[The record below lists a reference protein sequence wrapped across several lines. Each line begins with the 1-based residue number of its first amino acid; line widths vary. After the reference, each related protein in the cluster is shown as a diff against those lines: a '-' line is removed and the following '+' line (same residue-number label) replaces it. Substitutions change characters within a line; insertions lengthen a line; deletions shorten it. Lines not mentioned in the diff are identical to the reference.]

1 MAGPFVQVV
10 QTYPQIFRPKFD
22 RVPVRP
28 LVKASIDEVDDEDEG
43 DDEDKNSEEES
54 EDSPEQSEDSREKSE
69 DSREQSEDSREQ
81 NSADSDAMET
91 TDD

>member
-28 LVKASIDEVDDEDEG
+28 LVKASIDDRTQDGSAQNDRARDGSAG
-43 DDEDKNSEEES
+43 DANAGDGSAEEA
-54 EDSPEQSEDSREKSE
+54 PGSRE
-69 DSREQSEDSREQ
+69 
-81 NSADSDAMET
+81 A
-91 TDD
+91 